1 MPWLIFLLTLLLPCL
16 LYAQLTGDP
25 KKGEETYVE
34 KCTLCHGAQ
43 GAGWDWSK
51 KVEQPPIPVPDL
63 AKTAPGQSDRFLFDI
78 IKGGGEAVGKTR
90 LMPPFGF
97 VLSDKDVWDLV
108 AYIRTLGAKKK

>member
-1 MPWLIFLLTLLLPCL
+1 MAGLTFLLTLLLPCL

-63 AKTAPGQSDRFLFDI
+63 AKTAPGQSDQFLFDI

-90 LMPPFGF
+90 LMPPFSF
-97 VLSDKDVWDLV
+97 LLSDKEIWDVV

>member
-1 MPWLIFLLTLLLPCL
+1 MAGLAFLLTLLLPCL
-16 LYAQLTGDP
+16 LYAQPTGDT
-25 KKGEETYVE
+25 KKGEEIYVE

-63 AKTAPGQSDRFLFDI
+63 AKSGPAQSDRFLFDI

-90 LMPPFGF
+90 LMPPFSF
-97 VLSDKDVWDLV
+97 LLSDKEIWDVV

>member
-1 MPWLIFLLTLLLPCL
+1 MAGLAFLLTLLSPCL

-25 KKGEETYVE
+25 KKGEEIYVE

-63 AKTAPGQSDRFLFDI
+63 AKSGPAQSDRFLFDI

-90 LMPPFGF
+90 LMPPFSF
-97 VLSDKDVWDLV
+97 LLSDKEIWDVV